1 MLFVI
6 LLLVDKFVVGEVVV
20 CNIWMI
26 FCFFFLSFVNICF
39 DVVSCDVVG
48 FGDVIKEIGCIV
60 VVCVDDDG
68 CIVVEFFF
76 KVDVIGGVIIEVN
89 KEEVEVVVDFVVW
102 DVVMRFLERYWL
114 RIWSMW
120 IVLFFE
126 SVFWWLFFFCFKLG
140 ILFWLWFI
148 VYLF

>member
-1 MLFVI
+1 M
-6 LLLVDKFVVGEVVV
+6 LLVDKFVVGEVVV

-89 KEEVEVVVDFVVW
+89 KEEVEVVVDFVV
-102 DVVMRFLERYWL
+102 
-114 RIWSMW
+114 
-120 IVLFFE
+120 
-126 SVFWWLFFFCFKLG
+126 
-140 ILFWLWFI
+140 
-148 VYLF
+148 